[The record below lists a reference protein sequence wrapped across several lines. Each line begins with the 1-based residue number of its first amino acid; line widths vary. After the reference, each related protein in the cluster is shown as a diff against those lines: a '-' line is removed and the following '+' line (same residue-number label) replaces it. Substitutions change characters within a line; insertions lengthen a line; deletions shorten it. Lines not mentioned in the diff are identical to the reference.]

1 MQVTALKERG
11 NAALTS
17 NKFEEAIEFYTKA
30 IHLDPNN
37 HVLFSNRSA
46 AFAKAG
52 QYFQALEDAE
62 KTVKLKPDWSKVS
75 IHINIIPNKKILG

>member
-1 MQVTALKERG
+1 MQVAALKDQG
-11 NAALTS
+11 NAALS
-17 NKFEEAIEFYTKA
+17 ANKFEEAIEFYTKA
-30 IHLDPNN
+30 IDLDPNN

-62 KTVKLKPDWSKVS
+62 KTVKIKPDWSKVS
-75 IHINIIPNKKILG
+75 ISYTPFYTLQNK